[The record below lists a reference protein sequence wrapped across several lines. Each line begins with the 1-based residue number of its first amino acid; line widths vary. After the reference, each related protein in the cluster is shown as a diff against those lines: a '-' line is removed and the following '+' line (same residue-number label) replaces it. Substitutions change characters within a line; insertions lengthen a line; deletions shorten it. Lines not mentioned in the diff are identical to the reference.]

1 MAAVDD
7 AADLLAILD
16 AALTEHFA
24 QQPARASVS
33 FVGVEPIE
41 VLRFEPI
48 PGERAFV
55 SLGMSRRTMTGA
67 DEFVQRHDG
76 PRAELMLHLQDPADE
91 FADVWRT
98 LALLAAAPVVEGVVY
113 SPGMTVDTGQPFAAG
128 TRCTGGVLVESP
140 LGSVATPFGPVDV
153 LQLLPATSTELAW
166 CRVQGSAALRERW
179 AAQGCDLT
187 DLTRPAAKLD

>member
-1 MAAVDD
+1 MAAVDE
-7 AADLLAILD
+7 APDLLALVD
-16 AALTEHFA
+16 AALTEHFGH
-24 QQPARASVS
+24 QPARASVA

-55 SLGMSRRTMTGA
+55 SLGMSRRAMTGA
-67 DEFVQRHDG
+67 EEVIQRQDG
-76 PRAELMLHLQDPADE
+76 PRAELMLHVHDPADE

-98 LALLAAAPVVEGVVY
+98 VALLAAAPVVEGVVY
-113 SPGMTVDTGQPFAAG
+113 SPGMTVDTGQPLAVG
-128 TRCTGGVLVESP
+128 TRCTGGVLAESP
-140 LGSVATPFGPVDV
+140 VGPVPTPSGPVDV